1 MDGRDGIPAPLG
13 LRRPVAATLSEGRP
27 QTANFRHW
35 FSDRSAGRS
44 EDQGGGRLIRL
55 LPLPPVTVM
64 HATKSCRRDLAP
76 QAAARTRGAATQANR
91 QHGSFAPAIAAAKPR

>member
-1 MDGRDGIPAPLG
+1 MSTWGVWCRRGDDPDYGWFRHSEGSP
-13 LRRPVAATLSEGRP
+13 RRP
-27 QTANFRHW
+27 W
-35 FSDRSAGRS
+35 
-44 EDQGGGRLIRL
+44 LIRL